1 MPFNLIIPMQKILF
15 MIKLSQNNLQFCN
28 LLQKKKSHLRDFY
41 ENFCTFQFQ
50 DKNACFSHI
59 NFLLLHVD
67 AMQLLSLLFYYLHGP
82 RAFVTGPLG
91 CQPHVDEQFQEADQ
105 QLMLILCSLH
115 IGGNVSQRVDNWLG
129 HLSVRNKSSSVS
141 F

>member
-1 MPFNLIIPMQKILF
+1 MFLPH
-15 MIKLSQNNLQFCN
+15 QFFAATC
-28 LLQKKKSHLRDFY
+28 SCYVASF
-41 ENFCTFQFQ
+41 
-50 DKNACFSHI
+50 
-59 NFLLLHVD
+59 
-67 AMQLLSLLFYYLHGP
+67 SLLFYYLHGP
-82 RAFVTGPLG
+82 RAFLTGPLG

-105 QLMLILCSLH
+105 QLMLIVCSLH